1 MVFSASLPIY
11 PDKTWSW
18 SRGRRK
24 LAGPLGLGLP
34 CVWDPANLALRLRSS
49 PVYLSNDVA
58 LALHL
63 EGYPDPS
70 LDVVQAAVAGT
81 GYTGYVSPDYV
92 APEPEAPAEPAPRRK
107 R

>member
-24 LAGPLGLGLP
+24 PAGPLGLGLP

-70 LDVVQAAVAGT
+70 LEVVQAAVAGT

-92 APEPEAPAEPAPRRK
+92 APEPEQEVPAAPRRK

>member
-1 MVFSASLPIY
+1 
-11 PDKTWSW
+11 
-18 SRGRRK
+18 
-24 LAGPLGLGLP
+24 
-34 CVWDPANLALRLRSS
+34 
-49 PVYLSNDVA
+49 

-63 EGYPDPS
+63 EGHPDPS